1 MEAVRLV
8 EFNLKQ
14 VLTKLMT
21 HIFGD
26 GRFLHLFSWSADGCK
41 HLDFREPFCCI
52 IKTGGLGVMVT
63 ACILKQPCGFFLM
76 RVVVILGVFIHILY
90 YYIFVL
96 NLVRVP
102 SQCLLMSELLA
113 TVWPFSCNQYF
124 ICYCSL
130 ILLYPHLIKLLST
143 AQQATHSSLG
153 FPEYWCT
160 QHCVESSGSCEE
172 VLVHRVT

>member
-26 GRFLHLFSWSADGCK
+26 GRSLHLFSWSADGCK
-41 HLDFREPFCCI
+41 HLDFRETFCCI

-90 YYIFVL
+90 YYIFCLKFGQSSIPVSFS
-96 NLVRVP
+96 VRVTGY
-102 SQCLLMSELLA
+102 CLTFQL
-113 TVWPFSCNQYF
+113 
-124 ICYCSL
+124 
-130 ILLYPHLIKLLST
+130 
-143 AQQATHSSLG
+143 
-153 FPEYWCT
+153 
-160 QHCVESSGSCEE
+160 
-172 VLVHRVT
+172 